1 MRFKLA
7 MVLALLAALVAL
19 PAAACAQERYTV
31 EGKFERTLRVTGDVD
46 LNVTTGSGSIDT
58 RVGDA
63 GTVRVSAII
72 RARSD
77 SRRSES
83 ETEAL
88 VRRIEANPPIEQ
100 TGNVI
105 RIGRL
110 EDEEAR
116 RNISISY
123 TLVVPQ
129 TTKLYASTGS
139 GSQTIEG
146 LRGVVEARTGSGG
159 ITATNLGGSLRAET
173 GSGSIA
179 MSTVYGAVH
188 ARTGSGTIRGT
199 GLSASVIASTGSG
212 GIEVEQTGAG
222 DVELRTGSGG
232 IRVRGVKGALNAST
246 GSGSINV
253 DGTPTGSWRVSTSS
267 GSITVRL
274 PADAAFD
281 LTAHTSSG
289 SITTSHPVTVMGTL
303 GRRDMR
309 GKVRGGGVLVDL
321 STSSG
326 SIRIE

>member
-1 MRFKLA
+1 MKLRLA
-7 MVLALLAALVAL
+7 IIVALLAVIAAT
-19 PAAACAQERYTV
+19 PAASAQDRFTV
-31 EGKFERTLRVTGDVD
+31 EGKFERTLKVTGDVD
-46 LNVTTGSGSIDT
+46 LTVTTGSGSIDT
-58 RVGDA
+58 RTGEG
-63 GTVRVSAII
+63 GTVRISAII

-83 ETEAL
+83 ATEAL

-105 RIGRL
+105 RIGRI

-116 RNISISY
+116 RNFSISY
-123 TLVVPQ
+123 TLVVPV
-129 TTKLYASTGS
+129 TTKLTASTGS

-146 LRGVVEARTGSGG
+146 LRGVVDARTGSGG
-159 ITATNLGGSLRAET
+159 ITTRDLGGSLRAET
-173 GSGSIA
+173 GSGSIT

-188 ARTGSGTIRGT
+188 ARTGSGSIRGT
-199 GLSASVIASTGSG
+199 GLSATVIASTGSG

-222 DVELRTGSGG
+222 DVELRTGSGE

-246 GSGSINV
+246 GSGSINI
-253 DGTPTGSWRVSTSS
+253 DGTPTGAWRARTSS

-274 PADAAFD
+274 PAEAAFD

-289 SITTSHPVTVMGTL
+289 SITTSHPVTVTGTL

-309 GKVRGGGVLVDL
+309 GKVRGGGVLIDL